1 MGCLISFFIVI
12 GDLAPPI
19 VAKSLEINWVG
30 TPLGTTLEL
39 SYNVQFMDHFLHAQ
53 SPTYL
58 RMFLMVFLAFTVS
71 LPLSLLRNVDSLSA
85 VAICSLLFY
94 SCLLMRVCLH
104 AGTVFYPSG
113 G

>member
-19 VAKSLEINWVG
+19 VAKSLGINWVG
-30 TPLGTTLEL
+30 TSLEL
-39 SYNVQFMDHFLHAQ
+39 SVFIYNVQFIDHFLHAQ

-104 AGTVFYPSG
+104 AGTVPYPSG